1 MRIMVLGGGGC
12 QLNLLRRLREQND
25 EIILVDYLY
34 DCPGR
39 TYADIHLPISTFDTL
54 AVIRAAR
61 KYAVEGIVTTG
72 TDQPVM
78 TAAAT
83 AELLGLP
90 FYIDSPTALAV
101 TNKRVMKE
109 LFTRNGIPTLPYRLL
124 SADFLDSEIKG
135 FPFPAVLKPVDS
147 QGQRGVFRVEGPAGV
162 RSRIRDTLS
171 YSREERALLEA
182 YYENDEITVNGW
194 ADEGRATVL
203 SVVDR
208 VTMARGEHIG
218 ICLCHH
224 FPSVHMRTYR
234 DSIYQVTE
242 SIVSA
247 LGIRSGPL
255 YFQYLIGRQGIMVN
269 EIAMRIGGAYEDITL
284 PIITGLDPLG
294 MLIDYVKTGTCDAAG
309 LRRYS
314 LQDNRKF
321 VSTQL
326 FFCHPGRVARITPV
340 GRIKSLPRVHDAY
353 FAVREGDII
362 SPIEDATAR
371 AGYFIV
377 EGDSFAEMI
386 ERVNHVYSRMEVR
399 DPQERDLLIRY
410 EDYLDKYRFYTD
422 RLD

>member
-1 MRIMVLGGGGC
+1 LKIMALGGGGC
-12 QLNLLRRLREQND
+12 QLNLLRRLRQQND
-25 EIILVDYLY
+25 EIILIDYLP

-39 TYADIHLPISTFDTL
+39 VYADIHLPISTFDIP
-54 AVIRAAR
+54 AVIEAAR
-61 KYAVEGIVTTG
+61 EYAVEGIVTTG
-72 TDQPVM
+72 TDQPVL

-83 AELLGLP
+83 AESLGLP

-109 LFTRNGIPTLPYRLL
+109 LFARHGIPTLPYRLL
-124 SADFLDSEIKG
+124 SANFQDSDIAD

-147 QGQRGVFRVEGPAGV
+147 QGQRGVFRVEGPTGV

-171 YSREERALLEA
+171 HSREERALLEA
-182 YYENDEITVNGW
+182 YYESDEITVNGW
-194 ADEGRATVL
+194 ADDGRATIL

-208 VTMARGEHIG
+208 VTMTRGEHIG

-224 FPSVHMRTYR
+224 FPSVHMQSFR

-255 YFQYLIGRQGIMVN
+255 YFQYLIGQQGIMVN

-294 MLIDYVKTGTCDAAG
+294 MLIDYVKTGSCDTAG

-314 LQDNRKF
+314 LRDNRKF

-340 GRIKSLPRVHDAY
+340 GSIKSLPGVHDAY
-353 FAVREGDII
+353 FAVREGDVIP
-362 SPIEDATAR
+362 PIEDATAR

-377 EGDSFAEMI
+377 EGGSFAEMI
-386 ERVNHVYSRMEVR
+386 ALVNHVFSRIEVL
-399 DPQERDLLIRY
+399 DWQGQDLLMRY
-410 EDYLDKYRFYTD
+410 EDYPDRYRFYPD
-422 RLD
+422 R